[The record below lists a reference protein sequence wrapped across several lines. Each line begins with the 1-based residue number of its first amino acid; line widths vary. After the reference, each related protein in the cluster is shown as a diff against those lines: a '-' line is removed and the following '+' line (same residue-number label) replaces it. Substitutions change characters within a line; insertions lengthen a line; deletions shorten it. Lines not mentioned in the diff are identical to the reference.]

1 MHTGAARDLSLK
13 HGPIGDLFECDATEE
28 QRQKWMLTDEQIALF
43 HENGFLAGPQI
54 LNQRQIEHLRAELA
68 MLTEPGHPG
77 SEFWY
82 EYNSNESKDPSK
94 VLFHALGAWRIAMG
108 MHDILWN
115 AAFTT
120 PASQLLGGPVRFWHD
135 QLFCKPAH
143 HGGVVAWH
151 QDYSYW
157 TRTQPMAH
165 LTCWIGLDDAT
176 VDNGCVQ
183 YVPGSHRWPLLP
195 ITGLA
200 GDMNAI
206 RSVLS
211 DEQTRQ
217 FEKHVPAELK
227 AGQCVFHHPLTVHG
241 SYENR
246 TSNPRRAIVLNVI
259 LDGVKSVS
267 DKPLLDGVPVV
278 PSGAKLDGQFFP
290 MLYDPGVLTSG

>member
-1 MHTGAARDLSLK
+1 MHTGAAKDLSLK

-120 PASQLLGGPVRFWHD
+120 PASQLLGGAVRFWHD

-200 GDMNAI
+200 GDMNSI

-246 TSNPRRAIVLNVI
+246 TSSPRRAIVQNVI

-278 PSGAKLDGQFFP
+278 PDGTKLDGQFFP
-290 MLYDPGVLTSG
+290 MLYAPKA